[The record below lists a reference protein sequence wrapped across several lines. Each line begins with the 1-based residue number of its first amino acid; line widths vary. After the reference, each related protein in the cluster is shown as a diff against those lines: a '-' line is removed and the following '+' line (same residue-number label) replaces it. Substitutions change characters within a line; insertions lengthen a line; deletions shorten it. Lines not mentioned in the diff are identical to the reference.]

1 MTAVIKISENGT
13 LSAIQVGPAELVAA
27 LNAATSAWG
36 WLGGLSG
43 VQRLFSYVR
52 KKSGTKTIDTLVKRM
67 RIEPITCQVLT
78 SYGIVRLDDLD
89 TRHAFGGTFET
100 QLLGQT
106 ICALAHECGGRQ
118 AVHLFMQCLAPKL
131 FPGEEEMAGLREA
144 LHAQLNDNHEKIL
157 NEGAGRS
164 LTQRF
169 NNAIWASNLPF
180 CVMNPAKDKRPAY
193 EGRKLESYMVG
204 GLLQWLGQEKVKIY
218 HTRSALVLRVA
229 VCLREIGYMVG
240 ELTCWSGDGD
250 EPQISRGVI
259 LVLGGTSPTD
269 TMMLSEN
276 SPYCET
282 VFFHHYRFTTI
293 GSVFLNGLPHV
304 DERHHPEPFQTI
316 FDKVLRWVTENLSF
330 DWKVVHKDA
339 NVGLQSVPRW
349 TKHPEKPSSEARRL
363 ASFHFTNS
371 GDHLAHCYSY
381 VGIANERHIDAVLLS
396 MQGANKGKPLTKEV
410 ANFRVLT
417 ASILFAVSSLLGGKD
432 FSKLQHVT
440 SVDLSFSAFGW
451 MSVALELLDEGLIDS
466 LPLGRAIDIVAGVH
480 AGAIPVR
487 SPQSAIENYSI
498 GYRNGIYG
506 VLPSLLFAMKPIP
519 EALGLRCVDQ
529 FYGTIPV
536 HPDGYIRS
544 IGSARLSYDTST
556 QTPPANTYSTQ
567 AWIGPLEVVA
577 PDVPLHLSIERSAE
591 DIYPNTSLAGRVNG
605 QLVGYVTIQDVIEAL
620 AENLEVKSIDS
631 TTHAGNRNFFN
642 VQPSFW
648 AEKWSIK
655 PHIQGYQTHVSA
667 GSDPCWAIFLAGQAA
682 SFGVCM
688 ALELPEWSNALVT
701 DTTSVIVSYKEKDIG
716 ENQHDIAN
724 SKH

>member
-1 MTAVIKISENGT
+1 MTAVIKISESGT
-13 LSAIQVGPAELVAA
+13 LSAIQVGPVELVTA

-52 KKSGTKTIDTLVKRM
+52 KQRAANNIEALVKRM

-89 TRHAFGGTFET
+89 TRHAFGGSLET
-100 QLLGQT
+100 QLLGLT

-118 AVHLFMQCLAPKL
+118 AVYLFMHCLAPKL

-144 LHAQLNDNHEKIL
+144 LHAQLNDNYEKIL

-164 LTQRF
+164 LTQTF
-169 NNAIWASNLPF
+169 TNAIVAANLPS
-180 CVMNPAKDKRPAY
+180 CVRNPARDRPSFAVQ
-193 EGRKLESYMVG
+193 KLESYMVG
-204 GLLQWLGQEKVKIY
+204 GLLQWLGQQKVKVY
-218 HTRSALVLRVA
+218 YTRSALVLRVA
-229 VCLREIGYMVG
+229 VCLQEIGYMVG
-240 ELTCWSGDGD
+240 ELICWDGEGT
-250 EPQISRGVI
+250 EPQISRGVV
-259 LVLGGTSPTD
+259 LVLGGTTPTD
-269 TMMLSEN
+269 IMMLSEN
-276 SPYCET
+276 SPHCET
-282 VFFHHYRFTTI
+282 VFFQHYRFQTM
-293 GSVFLNGLPHV
+293 GSVFLNGLSQFEET
-304 DERHHPEPFQTI
+304 DHPEPFQTI
-316 FDKVLRWVTENLSF
+316 FDKVLLWITDNLSF

-339 NVGLQSVPRW
+339 NVGLQAVPRW
-349 TKHPEKPSSEARRL
+349 TKQSQKPSSEARRL

-396 MQGANKGKPLTKEV
+396 LGTNKGKPLTKEV

-417 ASILFAVSSLLGGKD
+417 VSILFAVSSLLGGKD

-440 SVDLSFSAFGW
+440 SIDMSISAFGW
-451 MSVALELLDEGLIDS
+451 ISFALELLDEGLIDS

-487 SPQSAIENYSI
+487 VLQSNIENHSV

-506 VLPSLLFAMKPIP
+506 VLPSLLFAMEPVQG
-519 EALGLRCVDQ
+519 ALGLRCVDQ

-544 IGSARLSYDTST
+544 IRTARLSYDTST
-556 QTPPANTYSTQ
+556 QTPIANTYSTQ
-567 AWIGPLEVVA
+567 AWIGPLENFA

-605 QLVGYVTIQDVIEAL
+605 QLVGYVAIQDIIEVL
-620 AENLEVKSIDS
+620 AENLEANSNKS
-631 TTHAGNRNFFN
+631 TTDAKNYNFFN

-648 AEKWSIK
+648 VQNWSNK
-655 PHIQGYQTHVSA
+655 PHIQGYATHVSA
-667 GSDPCWAIFLAGQAA
+667 GSNPCWAIFLAGQAA
-682 SFGVCM
+682 SFGVQM
-688 ALELPEWSNALVT
+688 VFEPPNGSNAL
-701 DTTSVIVSYKEKDIG
+701 DLNNTTSIVITYEEKEKG
-716 ENQHDIAN
+716 EN
-724 SKH
+724 